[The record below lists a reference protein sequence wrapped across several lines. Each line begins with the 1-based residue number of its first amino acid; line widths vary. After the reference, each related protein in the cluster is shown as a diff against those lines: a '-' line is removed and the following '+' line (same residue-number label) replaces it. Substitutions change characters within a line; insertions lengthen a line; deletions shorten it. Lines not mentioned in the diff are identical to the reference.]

1 MCYRQLPNWNL
12 DKNRRAGHLHVKLL
26 WKFLKKNLC

>member
-1 MCYRQLPNWNL
+1 MCGNTVLGVL